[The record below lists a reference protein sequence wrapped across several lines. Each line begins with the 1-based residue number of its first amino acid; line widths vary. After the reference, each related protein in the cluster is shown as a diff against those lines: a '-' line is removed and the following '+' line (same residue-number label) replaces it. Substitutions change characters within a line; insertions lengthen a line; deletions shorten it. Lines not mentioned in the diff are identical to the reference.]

1 MAESCS
7 ALRKRR
13 SILPSQRGRLF
24 DNAPSRRRKDF
35 GNDSDDDDVENE
47 IEESETDEEEDE
59 DFLDNVD
66 NTE

>member
-1 MAESCS
+1 M
-7 ALRKRR
+7 
-13 SILPSQRGRLF
+13 LPSQRGRLF

-35 GNDSDDDDVENE
+35 GNDSDDDDAENE